1 MLVLIHPCIH
11 PSICFLLLIQFRIT
25 LDWTEVK
32 VSSAM
37 FTGHAQECNII
48 TLSTHSVQTRHKL
61 KINKKSENYDY

>member
-1 MLVLIHPCIH
+1 MHQSRLMLVLMHSCIH
-11 PSICFLLLIQFRIT
+11 PSIRFLLLIQFRIT

-61 KINKKSENYDY
+61 KK